1 MQINEQCSR
10 GFYMKVKKD
19 YLLFI
24 ASVVWMIAGFKVSRL
39 GFIAYGENIGILN
52 IFLTVLIYG
61 FFQFMIFGKM
71 VKKHSQRIISYDE
84 NQYFW
89 KFFDKKSFLIMAFM
103 MSFGIGLR
111 NLAFVSERFIAVFY
125 TGLGLALFMA
135 GFLFLINFF
144 EYNRK
149 KELAHIFK

>member
-1 MQINEQCSR
+1 
-10 GFYMKVKKD
+10 MKVKKD

-24 ASVVWMIAGFKVSRL
+24 ASVVWMIAGFNVLRL
-39 GFIAYGENIGILN
+39 GVIAYEGHLELLN
-52 IFLTVLIYG
+52 IVLSLLVYG

-71 VKKHSQRIISYDE
+71 VKKHSKRIVAYDE
-84 NQYFW
+84 RQYFW

-111 NLAFVSERFIAVFY
+111 NSTFVSERFIAVFY

>member
-71 VKKHSQRIISYDE
+71 VKKHSKRIVAYDE
-84 NQYFW
+84 KQYFW

-103 MSFGIGLR
+103 ITFGVVLR
-111 NLAFVSERFIAVFY
+111 NSGWVSERFIAIFY
-125 TGLGLALFMA
+125 TGLGFALFMA
-135 GFLFLINFF
+135 GVLFLINFF
-144 EYNRK
+144 KYNR
-149 KELAHIFK
+149 EI